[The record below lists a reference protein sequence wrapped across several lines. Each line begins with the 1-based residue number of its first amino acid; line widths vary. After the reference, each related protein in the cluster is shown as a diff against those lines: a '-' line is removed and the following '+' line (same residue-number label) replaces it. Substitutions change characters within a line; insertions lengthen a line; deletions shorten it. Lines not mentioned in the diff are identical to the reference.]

1 MVRPADALGNLLR
14 VPTDRL
20 FEQYFRR
27 TDGRSKRRGQP

>member
-1 MVRPADALGNLLR
+1 VGNLLR

-27 TDGRSKRRGQP
+27 TGGGKKR